1 MKCVILA
8 GGYGTRLSEETN
20 LKPKPMV
27 EIGGRPIL
35 WHIMK
40 IYAHHNIKEFIVLC
54 GYKSEIIK
62 EYFFNYHV
70 KNSDLEIDLKQN
82 KVSFLNKFKED
93 WKITLLETGT
103 NTMTGGRLR
112 FIKPLLEEGE
122 QFCMTYGDGVGNIDI
137 KKLINFH
144 KKNKKLATV
153 TLVQPFGRWG
163 KVKTKKNSITEFSEK
178 PKGDGAWVSGGF
190 FVLNKNAL
198 STLKNSGDVWEK
210 EHLSN
215 LASKGQLSGY
225 KHNGF
230 WKAMDTLND
239 KNFLEN
245 EWRNKPKWKI
255 WK

>member
-8 GGYGTRLSEETN
+8 GGYGTRLSEETY

-27 EIGGRPIL
+27 EVGGRPIL

-40 IYAHHNIKEFIVLC
+40 IYAHYNIKEFIVLC

-62 EYFFNYHV
+62 EYFFNYHI
-70 KNSDLEIDLKQN
+70 KNSDLEIDLKKN
-82 KVSFLNKFKED
+82 KISFLSKFKED

-103 NTMTGGRLR
+103 KTMTGGRLR
-112 FIKPLLEEGE
+112 FVKPLLEEGE

-137 KKLINFH
+137 KKLISFH
-144 KKNKKLATV
+144 KKSKKLATV

-163 KVKTKKNSITEFSEK
+163 QVKTKKNSITQFSEK

-198 STLKNSGDVWEK
+198 KTLKNSHDIWEK

-215 LASKGQLSGY
+215 LASKGQLGGY

-239 KNFLEN
+239 RNFLEN
-245 EWRNKPKWKI
+245 EWKTKPKWKI